1 MYKKVGKKEKQLFE
15 YYKANPGLAQMDWAE
30 ARNFKESAN
39 LLAEQIIAILLF
51 DTRDMRLQ
59 HLAAKCYKEWTE
71 EHSLLGVDLKDY
83 NHYLRDVLRA
93 TTEKL
98 RKDYSL
104 DSVITEK

>member
-59 HLAAKCYKEWTE
+59 HLAAKCYKEWYE
-71 EHSLLGVDLKDY
+71 EHSLKGVDLKDY
-83 NHYLRDVLRA
+83 RHFLRDVLKQVV
-93 TTEKL
+93 TKL
-98 RKDYSL
+98 NEDWQL
-104 DSVITEK
+104 DGVITEK